1 MNIQSLL
8 HNSSLKR
15 GTLFTIFSFANNGI
29 SFLLLIILANY
40 ITPNE
45 YGQLNLFNILI
56 SLLSIFISLS
66 TIGYIPV
73 SFFKKTQKEFRQV
86 INTVLFT
93 STSTLVLI
101 SFILL
106 IFNQSVEKWVGISTQ
121 YQFIALLICY
131 MQLYTSINLEIW
143 RIEEKTIAYGFYSL
157 SSVILNFGLSLLL
170 IIIFHQGWLGRVYAQ
185 MLVVSIFFILSIII
199 MIKRGY
205 LTIKIPEKKIIIDT
219 LKFGIPLIP
228 HNISFWFRQGLD
240 RNIINYFFTAT
251 EVGIFSFAMNFANII
266 SIVGNAFNA
275 TNSVFIYK
283 QLSNNNEKV
292 QITLRKQE
300 HLMFLFFLGLSIVTF
315 ITVSLFIPI
324 FLPKYKDAIYLLPP
338 LCLSAFFQ
346 CIYLLYV
353 NYLFF
358 YKKTRLLMYITFSLS
373 FIQGILSLCLTR
385 YGMIWTAYISLFIS
399 ICTTFFV
406 YICSRKIINKS
417 NAEIKL

>member
-1 MNIQSLL
+1 M
-8 HNSSLKR
+8 
-15 GTLFTIFSFANNGI
+15 T
-29 SFLLLIILANY
+29 
-40 ITPNE
+40 
-45 YGQLNLFNILI
+45 
-56 SLLSIFISLS
+56 
-66 TIGYIPV
+66 
-73 SFFKKTQKEFRQV
+73 
-86 INTVLFT
+86 
-93 STSTLVLI
+93 
-101 SFILL
+101 
-106 IFNQSVEKWVGISTQ
+106 
-121 YQFIALLICY
+121 
-131 MQLYTSINLEIW
+131 
-143 RIEEKTIAYGFYSL
+143 
-157 SSVILNFGLSLLL
+157 
-170 IIIFHQGWLGRVYAQ
+170 
-185 MLVVSIFFILSIII
+185 
-199 MIKRGY
+199 KRGY
-205 LTIKIPEKKIIIDT
+205 FTIKIPEKKIIIDT

-292 QITLRKQE
+292 QTTLRKQE

-373 FIQGILSLCLTR
+373 FIQGMLSLCLTR

-417 NAEIKL
+417 NSEIKL